1 MSGSPTSP
9 AGYRFGTFEVEV
21 GSATLR
27 RDGLE
32 VRLRGRPFDILLL
45 LLEARGEV
53 VTRDQLKQRLW
64 AEDTFVD
71 FDHGLNAAMNRLRTA
86 LGDAADSPR
95 YIQTLPRRGYR
106 FLAPVHR
113 LERARPERSST
124 GHEPALPAALA
135 APPSMA
141 AAVAPGQPLVPPPQ
155 VPSAGR
161 RWKPAAALAVIA
173 VLGAVGVFA
182 VRAWPVHRAGSGRP
196 MLAVLPFANISG
208 DADQDYLSAG
218 FTDELIAQLGAL
230 NPEKLGVIARTTV
243 ISYRGSGRS
252 VADIG
257 RELGIAY
264 ALEGSVRRSGS
275 RIRVAAQLID
285 VSTQTQL
292 WAETYDR
299 EIGDV
304 LLTQRDVAMRVA
316 ESLAM
321 SVLRTSVVPRLPS
334 AAAYEAVLR
343 GRYLRQQATEASL
356 DRAREYFE
364 QAIALDPNLAPAYAG
379 LADVYHVLGGPGWE
393 FDRPS
398 VLLAR
403 ARDAAERA
411 IALDPALPDGYAVRG
426 MIRLWLQWDPDAARE
441 DLAKAFAL
449 NASSAQ
455 AHQYLSTVSTVQRRF
470 DEAVEESRRS
480 AALDPLSA
488 VAGTTLGY
496 RLYYAG
502 RFDEA
507 AREFTRA
514 LELGP
519 EFASAWLGL
528 AQARR
533 ELGLAAAAREAI
545 TKAEQFAGGRDYIE
559 AHLGY
564 VEARAGEVAR
574 ARERLQALRAR
585 AATRYVSPY
594 HLALVAAGL
603 GDGDAVKAEIA
614 RAIADRS
621 GWLMFVPLERELQP
635 YQEILKPVL
644 EQVRARPD

>member
-1 MSGSPTSP
+1 MSGSPPRPT
-9 AGYRFGTFEVEV
+9 GYRFGTFEVELA
-21 GSATLR
+21 SASLR
-27 RDGLE
+27 REGLE

-45 LLEARGEV
+45 LLEAPGEV

-64 AEDTFVD
+64 VEDTFVD
-71 FDHGLNAAMNRLRTA
+71 FDHGLNAAMNRLRSA
-86 LGDAADSPR
+86 LGDSAESPR

-113 LERARPERSST
+113 VERPAPES
-124 GHEPALPAALA
+124 
-135 APPSMA
+135 
-141 AAVAPGQPLVPPPQ
+141 
-155 VPSAGR
+155 
-161 RWKPAAALAVIA
+161 KPAASPPQPSLSPHAEPVAVASVALPGEARLASLPGRWRWVLALAVVGI
-173 VLGAVGVFA
+173 LGVAGVFA
-182 VRAWPVHRAGSGRP
+182 VRGWPGSRISTGRP
-196 MLAVLPFANISG
+196 MLAVLPFANNSG

-257 RELGIAY
+257 RELGIGY
-264 ALEGSVRRSGS
+264 VLEGSLRRSGS
-275 RIRVAAQLID
+275 RIRIAAQLID

-304 LLTQRDVAMRVA
+304 LLTERDVAMRVA

-321 SVLRTSVVPRLPS
+321 SVLRTTVVPRLPS

-343 GRYLRQQATEASL
+343 GRYLRLQVTEASL
-356 DRAREYFE
+356 ARAREYFE
-364 QAIALDPNLAPAYAG
+364 QAIALDATLATAYAG
-379 LADVYHVLGGPGWE
+379 LADVYHVLGAPGWE

-398 VLLAR
+398 ILLAR
-403 ARDAAERA
+403 ARDAADRA
-411 IALDPALPDGYAVRG
+411 IALDPTLPDGYAVRG
-426 MIRLWLQWDPDAARE
+426 MVRLWLQWDPEAAGQ
-441 DLAKAFAL
+441 DLAKALAL
-449 NASSAQ
+449 NASFAQ
-455 AHQYLSTVSTVQRRF
+455 AHQYLSTVYTVQRRF
-470 DEAVEESRRS
+470 DEAVEEARRS

-528 AQARR
+528 AQTRR
-533 ELGLAAAAREAI
+533 EQGQAAGALEAI
-545 TKAEQFAGGRDYIE
+545 TRAEQYAGGRDYIE

-564 VEARAGEVAR
+564 IQARTGDVAH

-585 AATRYVSPY
+585 ARTRYVSPY

-603 GDGDAVKAEIA
+603 GDRELVKAEIEQA
-614 RAIADRS
+614 VADRS
-621 GWLMFVPLERELQP
+621 GWLLFVPLERELQP
-635 YQEILKPVL
+635 YLGTLKPVL
-644 EQVRARPD
+644 DAATSRPH

>member
-1 MSGSPTSP
+1 MSGSPPPP
-9 AGYRFGTFEVEV
+9 AGYRFGTFEVELA
-21 GSATLR
+21 SASLR
-27 RDGLE
+27 REGLE
-32 VRLRGRPFDILLL
+32 VRLRGRPFDILVL
-45 LLEARGEV
+45 LLETPGEV
-53 VTRDQLKQRLW
+53 VTREQLKQRLW

-71 FDHGLNAAMNRLRTA
+71 FDHGLNAAMNRLRSA
-86 LGDAADSPR
+86 LGDSADSPR

-113 LERARPERSST
+113 VERPVA
-124 GHEPALPAALA
+124 EPAPTRHQHSATAAAASPREEAVVAPAQH
-135 APPSMA
+135 PPVGLQRWRWA
-141 AAVAPGQPLVPPPQ
+141 AAVAVVAVLVAAGVFTVRGRGNR
-155 VPSAGR
+155 VPSR
-161 RWKPAAALAVIA
+161 
-173 VLGAVGVFA
+173 
-182 VRAWPVHRAGSGRP
+182 RP

-264 ALEGSVRRSGS
+264 ALEGSVRRSGP
-275 RIRVAAQLID
+275 RIRIAAQLID
-285 VSTQTQL
+285 VATQTQL

-304 LLTQRDVAMRVA
+304 LLTERDVAMRVA

-321 SVLRTSVVPRLPS
+321 SVLRTTVVPRLPS
-334 AAAYEAVLR
+334 AAAYDAVLR
-343 GRYLRQQATEASL
+343 GRYLRLQGTEASL
-356 DRAREYFE
+356 ARAREYFE

-379 LADVYHVLGGPGWE
+379 LADVYHVLGAPGWE
-393 FDRPS
+393 FDKPS

-426 MIRLWLQWDPDAARE
+426 MIRLWLQWDPEAAGQ
-441 DLAKAFAL
+441 DLGRALAL
-449 NASSAQ
+449 NASFAQ
-455 AHQYLSTVSTVQRRF
+455 AHQYLSTVYTVQRRF
-470 DEAVEESRRS
+470 DDAVEEARRS

-502 RFDEA
+502 RFEEA

-514 LELGP
+514 LELSP

-528 AQARR
+528 AQTRR
-533 ELGLAAAAREAI
+533 ELGLAAAALEAV

-564 VEARAGEVAR
+564 AEASAGDVKRAT
-574 ARERLQALRAR
+574 ERLRALRTR
-585 AATRYVSPY
+585 ASTRYVSPY
-594 HLALVAAGL
+594 HLALLAAGL
-603 GDGDAVKAEIA
+603 GDGDMVKAEIA
-614 RAIADRS
+614 QAVADRS
-621 GWLMFVPLERELQP
+621 GWLMFVPLERELLP
-635 YQEILKPVL
+635 YLGTLKPVL
-644 EQVRARPD
+644 EQVRARSD

>member
-1 MSGSPTSP
+1 MSAAPPPPLGF
-9 AGYRFGTFEVEV
+9 RFGTFEVEV
-21 GSATLR
+21 SSASLR

-45 LLEARGEV
+45 LLETPGEV
-53 VTRDQLKQRLW
+53 VTREQLKQRLW
-64 AEDTFVD
+64 EEDTFVD
-71 FDHGLNAAMNRLRTA
+71 FDHGLNAAMNRLRSA
-86 LGDAADSPR
+86 LGDSADSPR

-113 LERARPERSST
+113 IQRSVPDPAQAAHPPPVPSALEE
-124 GHEPALPAALA
+124 
-135 APPSMA
+135 PPSLSA
-141 AAVAPGQPLVPPPQ
+141 VVAVAPRPPVAPHAR
-155 VPSAGR
+155 PW
-161 RWKPAAALAVIA
+161 RWAATLAVVA
-173 VLGAVGVFA
+173 VLGAAGVFT
-182 VRAWPVHRAGSGRP
+182 VRGWPGNRVATGRP

-243 ISYRGSGRS
+243 VSYRGSGRS

-275 RIRVAAQLID
+275 RIRIAAQLID

-299 EIGDV
+299 DIGDV
-304 LLTQRDVAMRVA
+304 LLTERDVAMRVA

-321 SVLRTSVVPRLPS
+321 SVLRTTVVPRLPS

-343 GRYLRQQATEASL
+343 GHYLRLQATEASL
-356 DRAREYFE
+356 ARAREYFE

-379 LADVYHVLGGPGWE
+379 LADVYHVLGAPGWE

-426 MIRLWLQWDPDAARE
+426 MIRLWLQWDPEAAGQ
-441 DLAKAFAL
+441 DLGRALAL
-449 NASSAQ
+449 NASFAQ
-455 AHQYLSTVSTVQRRF
+455 AHQYLSTVYTVQRRF
-470 DEAVEESRRS
+470 DDAVEEARRS

-488 VAGTTLGY
+488 VANTTLGY

-519 EFASAWLGL
+519 EFASPWLGL
-528 AQARR
+528 AQTRR
-533 ELGLAAAAREAI
+533 ELGQTAAALEAI
-545 TKAEQFAGGRDYIE
+545 TRAAQYAGGRDYIE

-564 VEARAGEVAR
+564 IEARAGDVTR
-574 ARERLQALRAR
+574 ARERLKELRAK
-585 AATRYVSPY
+585 ASTRYVSPY
-594 HLALVAAGL
+594 HLALLAAGL
-603 GDGDAVKAEIA
+603 GNGDLVKAEIA

-621 GWLMFVPLERELQP
+621 GWLLFVPLERELQP
-635 YQEILKPVL
+635 YLGTLKPLL
-644 EQVRARPD
+644 EQVRPRSD

>member
-1 MSGSPTSP
+1 MSGSPTPP

-21 GSATLR
+21 SSALLR
-27 RDGLE
+27 REGLE

-45 LLEARGEV
+45 MLEAPGEV

-71 FDHGLNAAMNRLRTA
+71 FDHGLNAAMNRLRSA
-86 LGDAADSPR
+86 LGDSADSPR

-113 LERARPERSST
+113 LERPVL
-124 GHEPALPAALA
+124 EPAPLGPASVPPTPPPEPPRVDTVAVPASRSPAGSPVARWRWAAMLA
-135 APPSMA
+135 A
-141 AAVAPGQPLVPPPQ
+141 V
-155 VPSAGR
+155 
-161 RWKPAAALAVIA
+161 A
-173 VLGAVGVFA
+173 VLGAAGVFT
-182 VRAWPVHRAGSGRP
+182 VRGWPDSRAASGRP
-196 MLAVLPFANISG
+196 MLAVLPFANVS
-208 DADQDYLSAG
+208 DDPDQDYLSAG

-230 NPEKLGVIARTTV
+230 NPERLGVIARTTV

-275 RIRVAAQLID
+275 RIRIAAQLID
-285 VSTQTQL
+285 VTTQTQL

-304 LLTQRDVAMRVA
+304 LLTERDVAMRVA

-321 SVLRTSVVPRLPS
+321 SVLRTTVVPRLPS

-343 GRYLRQQATEASL
+343 GRYLRLQATEASL
-356 DRAREYFE
+356 DRARAYFE

-379 LADVYHVLGGPGWE
+379 LADVYHVLGAPGWE

-411 IALDPALPDGYAVRG
+411 IVLDASLPDGYAVRG
-426 MIRLWLQWDPDAARE
+426 MIRLWLQWDPEAARQ
-441 DLAKAFAL
+441 DLAKALAL
-449 NASSAQ
+449 NANFAQ
-455 AHQYLSTVSTVQRRF
+455 AHQYLSTVATVQRRF
-470 DEAVEESRRS
+470 DEAVEEARRS

-502 RFDEA
+502 RFEDA

-514 LELGP
+514 LELSP

-528 AQARR
+528 AQSRR
-533 ELGLAAAAREAI
+533 ELGQSAAALEAI
-545 TKAEQFAGGRDYIE
+545 TKAEQYAGGRDYID

-564 VEARAGEVAR
+564 MEARSGNEAH
-574 ARERLQALRAR
+574 ARERLEALRTR
-585 AATRYVSPY
+585 AGTRYVSPY
-594 HLALVAAGL
+594 HLALLAAGL
-603 GDGDAVKAEIA
+603 GDGNLVKAEIA
-614 RAIADRS
+614 KAVADRS
-621 GWLMFVPLERELQP
+621 GWLMFVPLERELLP
-635 YQEILKPVL
+635 YLGTLKPVL
-644 EQVRARPD
+644 EQVRARSD

>member
-1 MSGSPTSP
+1 MSAAPTSP
-9 AGYRFGTFEVEV
+9 LGYRFGTFEVEV
-21 GSATLR
+21 ASAILR
-27 RDGLE
+27 REGLE

-45 LLEARGEV
+45 LLEAPGHV
-53 VTRDQLKQRLW
+53 VTREQLKQRLW

-86 LGDAADSPR
+86 LGDSADSPR

-113 LERARPERSST
+113 VERPVP
-124 GHEPALPAALA
+124 EPAPAAHHQQAQADSAEPPLA
-135 APPSMA
+135 SPT
-141 AAVAPGQPLVPPPQ
+141 VAPSPATPVPRGGWWRWAATLV
-155 VPSAGR
+155 VVA
-161 RWKPAAALAVIA
+161 A
-173 VLGAVGVFA
+173 VLGAAGVFT
-182 VRAWPVHRAGSGRP
+182 VRGWPGNRAASGRS

-243 ISYRGSGRS
+243 VSYRGSGRS

-257 RELGIAY
+257 RELGISY

-275 RIRVAAQLID
+275 RIRIVAQLID
-285 VSTQTQL
+285 VGTQTQL

-304 LLTQRDVAMRVA
+304 LLTERDVAMRVA

-321 SVLRTSVVPRLPS
+321 SVLRTTVVPRLPS

-343 GRYLRQQATEASL
+343 GRFLRLQVTEASL
-356 DRAREYFE
+356 ERAREYFE
-364 QAIALDPNLAPAYAG
+364 QAIALDSNLAPAYAG
-379 LADVYHVLGGPGWE
+379 LADVYHVLGAPGWE

-398 VLLAR
+398 VLLVR

-411 IALDPALPDGYAVRG
+411 IALDPGLPDGYAVRG
-426 MIRLWLQWDPDAARE
+426 MIRLWLQWDPETAGQ
-441 DLAKAFAL
+441 DLARALAL

-455 AHQYLSTVSTVQRRF
+455 AHQYLSTVYTVQRRF
-470 DEAVEESRRS
+470 DDAVEEARRS

-488 VAGTTLGY
+488 VANTTLGY

-528 AQARR
+528 AQTRR
-533 ELGLAAAAREAI
+533 ELGQAEAALEAI
-545 TKAEQFAGGRDYIE
+545 SKAEQYAGGRDYIE

-564 VEARAGEVAR
+564 MEARSGNTAR
-574 ARERLQALRAR
+574 ARERLQALRTR
-585 AATRYVSPY
+585 AGTRYVSPY
-594 HLALVAAGL
+594 HLALLAAGL
-603 GDGDAVKAEIA
+603 GDGEMVRTEIA
-614 RAIADRS
+614 RAVDDRS

-635 YQEILKPVL
+635 YLGTLKPVL
-644 EQVRARPD
+644 EHVRARTD

>member
-1 MSGSPTSP
+1 MSGSPPPP
-9 AGYRFGTFEVEV
+9 AGYRFGTFEVEIA
-21 GSATLR
+21 SATLR
-27 RDGLE
+27 RGGLE

-45 LLEARGEV
+45 LLEAPGEV

-71 FDHGLNAAMNRLRTA
+71 FDHGLNAAMNRLRSA
-86 LGDAADSPR
+86 LGDSADSPR

-113 LERARPERSST
+113 VERAVS
-124 GHEPALPAALA
+124 EPAPSVPRPAAWLAETPPVDGPA
-135 APPSMA
+135 APAPYP
-141 AAVAPGQPLVPPPQ
+141 AAVPAARGWRWAAIVATGVLLGVAAIFTVRGWPGQRVPT
-155 VPSAGR
+155 
-161 RWKPAAALAVIA
+161 
-173 VLGAVGVFA
+173 
-182 VRAWPVHRAGSGRP
+182 GRP
-196 MLAVLPFANISG
+196 MLAVLPFANLSG
-208 DADQDYLSAG
+208 DPDQDFLSAG

-243 ISYRGSGRS
+243 TSYRGSGRS

-275 RIRVAAQLID
+275 RIRIAAQLID
-285 VSTQTQL
+285 VETQTQL

-304 LLTQRDVAMRVA
+304 LLAERDVAMRVA

-321 SVLRTSVVPRLPS
+321 SVLRTTVVPRLPS

-343 GRYLRQQATEASL
+343 GRYLRLQATETSL

-426 MIRLWLQWDPDAARE
+426 MIRLWLQWDPAAAGT
-441 DLAKAFAL
+441 DLDRALAL
-449 NASSAQ
+449 NASFAQ
-455 AHQYLSTVSTVQRRF
+455 AHQYMSTVYTVQRRF
-470 DEAVEESRRS
+470 EEAVEEARRS
-480 AALDPLSA
+480 AALDPLSS

-514 LELGP
+514 LELSP

-528 AQARR
+528 AQTRR
-533 ELGLAAAAREAI
+533 ELGQAAAALEAI
-545 TKAEQFAGGRDYIE
+545 TKAEQYAGGRDYIE

-564 VEARAGEVAR
+564 IEARAGNGAR
-574 ARERLQALRAR
+574 AKERLQALRAG
-585 AATRYVSPY
+585 AGGRYVSPY
-594 HLALVAAGL
+594 HLALIAAGL
-603 GDGDAVKAEIA
+603 GDGEAVKFEIA
-614 RAIADRS
+614 RAAADRS
-621 GWLMFVPLERELQP
+621 GWLLFVPLERELEP
-635 YQEILKPVL
+635 FLATLKPVL
-644 EQVRARPD
+644 DQVRPRSD

>member
-1 MSGSPTSP
+1 MSAASTSLI
-9 AGYRFGTFEVEV
+9 GYRFGTFEVEV
-21 GSATLR
+21 ASASLR
-27 RDGLE
+27 REGLE

-45 LLEARGEV
+45 LLEAPGEV
-53 VTRDQLKQRLW
+53 VTREQLKQRLW

-86 LGDAADSPR
+86 LGDSADSPR

-113 LERARPERSST
+113 VERPVS
-124 GHEPALPAALA
+124 EPAPAPRVPQVQAEPAESPRRAPVMTAAPPTPAAPRGGRWRWAATLALA
-135 APPSMA
+135 A
-141 AAVAPGQPLVPPPQ
+141 
-155 VPSAGR
+155 
-161 RWKPAAALAVIA
+161 A
-173 VLGAVGVFA
+173 VLGAVGVFT
-182 VRAWPVHRAGSGRP
+182 VRGWPGNRAASGRS

-275 RIRVAAQLID
+275 RIRIAAQLID
-285 VSTQTQL
+285 VNTQTQL

-304 LLTQRDVAMRVA
+304 LLTERDVAMRVA

-321 SVLRTSVVPRLPS
+321 SVLRTTVVPRLPS

-343 GRYLRQQATEASL
+343 GRFLRLQVTETSL
-356 DRAREYFE
+356 ERAREYFE
-364 QAIALDPNLAPAYAG
+364 QAIALDSNLAPAYAG
-379 LADVYHVLGGPGWE
+379 LADVYHVLGAPGWE

-398 VLLAR
+398 VLLVR

-426 MIRLWLQWDPDAARE
+426 MIRLWLQWDPEAAGQ
-441 DLAKAFAL
+441 DLARALAL

-455 AHQYLSTVSTVQRRF
+455 AHQYLSTVYTVQRRF
-470 DEAVEESRRS
+470 DDAVEEARRS

-488 VAGTTLGY
+488 VANTTLGY

-528 AQARR
+528 AQTRR
-533 ELGLAAAAREAI
+533 ELGQAEAALEAI
-545 TKAEQFAGGRDYIE
+545 SKAEQYAGGRDYIE

-564 VEARAGEVAR
+564 MEARSGNAAR
-574 ARERLQALRAR
+574 ARERLQTLRTR
-585 AATRYVSPY
+585 AGTRYVSPY
-594 HLALVAAGL
+594 HLALLAAGL
-603 GDGDAVKAEIA
+603 GDGEMVRMEIA
-614 RAIADRS
+614 RAVDDRS

-635 YQEILKPVL
+635 YLGTLTPVL
-644 EQVRARPD
+644 EQVRARTD

>member
-1 MSGSPTSP
+1 MSGSPAPP
-9 AGYRFGTFEVEV
+9 AGYRFGTFEVDLA
-21 GSATLR
+21 SASLR
-27 RDGLE
+27 RGGLE

-45 LLEARGEV
+45 LLEAAGDI
-53 VTRDQLKQRLW
+53 VTREELKHRLW

-71 FDHGLNAAMNRLRTA
+71 FDHGLNAAMNRLRSA
-86 LGDAADSPR
+86 LGDSADAPR

-113 LERARPERSST
+113 VER
-124 GHEPALPAALA
+124 PAPNSVPAAVPQPTA
-135 APPSMA
+135 APAESPGVETVAVPAAHPPKAPAARKWRWAAML
-141 AAVAPGQPLVPPPQ
+141 AAVAF
-155 VPSAGR
+155 
-161 RWKPAAALAVIA
+161 
-173 VLGAVGVFA
+173 LGAAGVLT
-182 VRAWPVHRAGSGRP
+182 VRGWPGNRVVTGRP
-196 MLAVLPFANISG
+196 MLAVLPFANNSG

-243 ISYRGSGRS
+243 VSYRGSGRS

-264 ALEGSVRRSGS
+264 ALEGSVRRSGP
-275 RIRVAAQLID
+275 RIRIAAQLID
-285 VSTQTQL
+285 VATQTQL

-304 LLTQRDVAMRVA
+304 LLTERDVAMRVA

-321 SVLRTSVVPRLPS
+321 SVLRTTVVPRLPS

-343 GRYLRQQATEASL
+343 GRYLRLQATEVSL
-356 DRAREYFE
+356 ERAREYFE

-379 LADVYHVLGGPGWE
+379 LADVYHVLGAPGWE

-398 VLLAR
+398 VLLSR

-426 MIRLWLQWDPDAARE
+426 MIRLWLQWDPDAAAQ
-441 DLAKAFAL
+441 DLGRALAL
-449 NASSAQ
+449 NASFAQ
-455 AHQYLSTVSTVQRRF
+455 AHQYLSTVYTVQRRF
-470 DEAVEESRRS
+470 DEAVDEARRS

-528 AQARR
+528 AQTRR
-533 ELGLAAAAREAI
+533 ELGDAAAAREAI
-545 TKAEQFAGGRDYIE
+545 AKAEQYAGGRDYME

-564 VEARAGEVAR
+564 VEARSGDVAR

-594 HLALVAAGL
+594 HLALLAAGL
-603 GDGDAVKAEIA
+603 GDGDLVKSEIERA
-614 RAIADRS
+614 RADRS
-621 GWLMFVPLERELQP
+621 GWMVFVPLERELQP
-635 YQEILKPVL
+635 YLETLKPVL
-644 EQVRARPD
+644 EQVRARSD